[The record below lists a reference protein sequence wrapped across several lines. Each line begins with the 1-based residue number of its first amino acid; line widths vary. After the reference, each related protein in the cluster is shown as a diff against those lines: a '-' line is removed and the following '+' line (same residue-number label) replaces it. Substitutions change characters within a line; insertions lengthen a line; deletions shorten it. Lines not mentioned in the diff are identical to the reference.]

1 MKKTFVA
8 LAGALCWALNVQAQT
23 IVNTETLMLKGDS
36 GFIWTAGV
44 SGTVSVGNINVINGT
59 ADWGLT
65 KDWGTTAVKLIGS
78 WKRLAKDGASIQS
91 SAFTHLRLEQGDVD
105 KVQGFGFVQV
115 SSNDVLLMTSR
126 NLAGAGVKHRFLN
139 TERAMLAVSWGG
151 FWEVE
156 TYNAEVPD
164 ARILRNSLILS
175 GRWQMTE
182 SISVRFTT
190 YAQTDFQNFD
200 DTRLFLEC
208 SWDAAVAEHVALEW
222 NFALR
227 WDGEPHAGLEPLDIG
242 STVGLR
248 FGLK

>member
-1 MKKTFVA
+1 MKYACVA
-8 LAGALCWALNVQAQT
+8 LIGASCWTWSGQAQT

-36 GFIWTAGV
+36 GFVWTAGV
-44 SGTVSVGNINVINGT
+44 SGDVSMGNSDVFDVT

-65 KDWGTTAVKLIGS
+65 KDWGSTAVKLTGS
-78 WKRLAKDGASIQS
+78 WNRLAKDGTSIQS

-105 KVQGFGFVQV
+105 KLQGFGFAQV

-175 GRWQMTE
+175 GRWKVTE
-182 SISVRFTT
+182 SISVRYTT
-190 YAQTDFQNFD
+190 YAQTDFRNFD
-200 DTRLFLEC
+200 DTRLFFEC
-208 SWDAAVAEHVALEW
+208 SWDAAVAEHVAFEW
-222 NFALR
+222 NLALR

-248 FGLK
+248 FGLE

>member
-1 MKKTFVA
+1 MKYACVA
-8 LAGALCWALNVQAQT
+8 LIGASCWTWSGQAQT

-36 GFIWTAGV
+36 GFVWTAGV
-44 SGTVSVGNINVINGT
+44 SGDVSMGNSDVFDVT

-65 KDWGTTAVKLIGS
+65 KDWGSTAVKLTGS
-78 WKRLAKDGASIQS
+78 WNRLAKDGTSIQS

-105 KVQGFGFVQV
+105 KIQGFGFVQV

-175 GRWQMTE
+175 GSWKVTE
-182 SISVRFTT
+182 SISVRYTT
-190 YAQTDFQNFD
+190 YAQTDFRNFD
-200 DTRLFLEC
+200 DTRLFFEC

-222 NFALR
+222 NLALR

-248 FGLK
+248 FGLE

>member
-1 MKKTFVA
+1 MKKACVA
-8 LAGALCWALNVQAQT
+8 LLGVLCWALSVQAQT
-23 IVNTETLMLKGDS
+23 IVNTETLMLEGDS

-44 SGTVSVGNINVINGT
+44 SGDVSVGNSDVIDVT

-65 KDWGTTAVKLIGS
+65 KDWGATAIKLTGS
-78 WKRLAKDGASIQS
+78 WNRLAEDGASIQS

-105 KVQGFGFVQV
+105 KVQGFGFTQV

-126 NLAGAGVKHRFLN
+126 NLYGAGVKHRFLN
-139 TERAMLAVSWGG
+139 TERATLAVSWGG

-182 SISVRFTT
+182 SISVRYTT

-208 SWDAAVAEHVALEW
+208 SWDAAVAEYVALEW
-222 NFALR
+222 NLALR
-227 WDGEPHAGLEPLDIG
+227 WDGDPHAGLEPLDIG

-248 FGLK
+248 FGLE

>member
-1 MKKTFVA
+1 MKYACVA
-8 LAGALCWALNVQAQT
+8 LIGASCWTWSGQAQT

-36 GFIWTAGV
+36 GFVWTAGV
-44 SGTVSVGNINVINGT
+44 SGDVSMGNSDVFDVT

-65 KDWGTTAVKLIGS
+65 KDWGSTAVKLTGS
-78 WKRLAKDGASIQS
+78 WNRLAKDGTSIQS

-105 KVQGFGFVQV
+105 KIQGFGFVQV

-175 GRWQMTE
+175 GSWKVTE
-182 SISVRFTT
+182 SISVRYTT
-190 YAQTDFQNFD
+190 YAQTDFRNFD
-200 DTRLFLEC
+200 DTRLFFEC
-208 SWDAAVAEHVALEW
+208 SWDAAVAEHVAFEW
-222 NFALR
+222 NLALR

-248 FGLK
+248 FGLE